1 MKNYLPMPRT
11 TSSTRAATSRE
22 RVRTNNIGASIEMTP
37 SQAIESADLPG
48 LLPAGTRLYITDIG
62 TDNTSTLVRAA
73 RRATDLGYT
82 AVPHIACRRLT
93 TRTALEERLRAFF
106 AEAGVRDVL
115 VIGGDIKPQVG
126 AFSSSMEV
134 LETGLLD
141 KYGITQIGIAGHPE
155 GSPDFSE
162 QVAIEALRTKQ
173 AWGERTGA
181 TVRIVTQFGFDA
193 DTFIGWAQGLRAH
206 GIDLPVHL
214 GVAGPAKITTLLK
227 YAAVCGVGNS
237 INFLKKR
244 ATSIATL
251 AVGYAPEDFVQ
262 AVEAHLHQDPDS
274 PIEQV
279 HVFPFG
285 GMKIATKWLKD
296 RGSWR

>member
-1 MKNYLPMPRT
+1 M
-11 TSSTRAATSRE
+11 AAR
-22 RVRTNNIGASIEMTP
+22 
-37 SQAIESADLPG
+37 QAIESADLPG
-48 LLPAGTRLYITDIG
+48 LLPPGTRLYITDIG
-62 TDNTSTLVRAA
+62 TDNTSTLVGAA
-73 RRATDLGYT
+73 RRVTDLGYI

-93 TRTALEERLRAFF
+93 TSTALEERLKAF
-106 AEAGVRDVL
+106 ADAGVRDVL

-155 GSPDFSE
+155 GSRDFSE

-206 GIDLPVHL
+206 GIDLPIYL
-214 GVAGPAKITTLLK
+214 GVTGPAKITTLLK

-237 INFLKKR
+237 VNFLKKR
-244 ATSIATL
+244 AKSITTL

-262 AVEAHLHQDPDS
+262 AVEAHLHQYPES
-274 PIEQV
+274 PIEQL

-285 GMKIATKWLKD
+285 GMKTATKWLKD